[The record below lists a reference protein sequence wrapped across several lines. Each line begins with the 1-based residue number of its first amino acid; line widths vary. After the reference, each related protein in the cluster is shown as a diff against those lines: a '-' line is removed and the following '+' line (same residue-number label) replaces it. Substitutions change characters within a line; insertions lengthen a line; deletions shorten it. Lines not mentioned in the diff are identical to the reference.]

1 MKIVVIGCGKL
12 GYSLAC
18 KLAEEGHEV
27 AVVDNNEQALA
38 TGLKNNNIS
47 GILGSG
53 TDRSVL
59 EEIGVPEANV
69 VIAVTQSDEV
79 NIICAMLA
87 KKLGAGHTIARI
99 REPEYAGAMDLIR
112 PAMGSGMNVNP
123 ELEAAEEISRIFR
136 FPSALKIDFFA
147 RGRVEM
153 IEFAVGESS
162 PLVGVRL
169 ADFSSRFKAKV
180 LICAVHREEEVF
192 IPGGDF
198 VIAPGDKLTV
208 TGTPKD
214 VNQFFKKTGYTNK
227 KVKDV
232 MIVGGGRIGF
242 YLARILQDMGM
253 DIKILENDRARCEKL
268 ADRLPKVTVVH
279 CNGTEQET
287 LVDENIDE
295 IDGLAALTGL
305 DEENV
310 IISMFAQSQGVSK
323 VVTKINHIT
332 FGGIL
337 EKAGIDC
344 VVTPHT
350 ITTHNVCRYIR
361 ALENSED
368 SSFETLISL
377 VGGRAEGIEF
387 HVGKTF
393 AGNHISLKDLK
404 LKKDILIA
412 IIIREGK
419 TIYPTGNDMI
429 LPGDSIVIVTTRNGI
444 NEISDIL
451 Q

>member
-1 MKIVVIGCGKL
+1 MKIVVIGSGKL
-12 GYSLAC
+12 GYSIAC
-18 KLAEEGHEV
+18 KLAEEGHEI
-27 AVVDNNEQALA
+27 AVIDNNERALA
-38 TGLKNNNIS
+38 TSLKNNDIS
-47 GILGSG
+47 GMLGNG
-53 TDRSVL
+53 IDRTAL
-59 EEIGVPEANV
+59 EEIGVPEAQV
-69 VIAVTQSDEV
+69 VISVTQSDEV
-79 NIICAMLA
+79 NIISSILS
-87 KKLGAGHTIARI
+87 KKLGATNTIARI
-99 REPEYAGAMDLIR
+99 REPEYARGMDLIR
-112 PAMGSGMNVNP
+112 PEMGRGMNVNP

-153 IEFAVGESS
+153 IEFAAKENS

-180 LICAVHREEEVF
+180 LICAVHRDEDVF

-198 VIAPGDKLTV
+198 VIAAGDKLTI

-227 KVKDV
+227 KVKNV
-232 MIVGGGRIGF
+232 MIVGGGKIGF

-268 ADRLPKVTVVH
+268 ADLLPKVTVVH
-279 CNGTEQET
+279 CNGTEQES
-287 LVDENIDE
+287 LMDENIDE
-295 IDGLAALTGL
+295 VDGLAALTGL

-332 FGGIL
+332 FGGVL

-344 VVTPHT
+344 VITPHA
-350 ITTHNVCRYIR
+350 ITTNNVSRYIR

-387 HVGKTF
+387 HVGKSF
-393 AGNHISLKDLK
+393 AGNHIPLKDLK

-412 IIIREGK
+412 IIIRNSK
-419 TIYPTGNDMI
+419 IVYPTGNDMI
-429 LPGDSIVIVTTRNGI
+429 LPGDSIVIVTTRSGI

>member
-1 MKIVVIGCGKL
+1 MKIVVIGSGKL
-12 GYSLAC
+12 GNSLAT
-18 KLAEEGHEV
+18 KLAEEGHDI
-27 AVVDNNEQALA
+27 AVIDNNEHALA
-38 TGLKNNNIS
+38 VSLKNNNIS
-47 GILGSG
+47 GTLGNG
-53 TDRSVL
+53 IDRAVL
-59 EEIGVPEANV
+59 EEIGVPEAQV
-69 VIAVTQSDEV
+69 VISVTQSDEV
-79 NIICAMLA
+79 NIISSVLSH
-87 KKLGAGHTIARI
+87 KLGATNTIARI
-99 REPEYAGAMDLIR
+99 REPEYARGMDLIR
-112 PAMGSGMNVNP
+112 PEMGRGMNVNP

-153 IEFAVGESS
+153 IEFAVNENS
-162 PLVGVRL
+162 PLAGVRL

-180 LICAVHREEEVF
+180 LICAVHRDEDVF

-198 VIAPGDKLTV
+198 VIAPGDKLTI

-227 KVKDV
+227 KVKSV
-232 MIVGGGRIGF
+232 MIVGGGKIGF

-268 ADRLPKVTVVH
+268 ADMLPKVTVVH

-287 LVDENIDE
+287 LMDENIDE
-295 IDGLAALTGL
+295 VDGLAALTGL

-332 FGGIL
+332 FGGVL

-344 VVTPHT
+344 VITPHA
-350 ITTHNVCRYIR
+350 ITTGNVCRYIR

-387 HVGKTF
+387 HVGKNF
-393 AGNHISLKDLK
+393 EGNHIPLKDLK
-404 LKKDILIA
+404 LKKNILIPV
-412 IIIREGK
+412 IIRNSK
-419 TIYPTGNDMI
+419 IVYPTGNDMI
-429 LPGDSIVIVTTRNGI
+429 LPGDSIVIVTTRSGI

>member
-1 MKIVVIGCGKL
+1 MKIVVIGSGKL
-12 GYSLAC
+12 GYSIAS
-18 KLAEEGHEV
+18 KLAEEGHDI
-27 AVVDNNEQALA
+27 AVIDNNEHALSNS
-38 TGLKNNNIS
+38 LKNNDIS
-47 GILGSG
+47 GMLGNG
-53 TDRSVL
+53 IDRTAL
-59 EEIGVPEANV
+59 EEIGVPEAQV
-69 VIAVTQSDEV
+69 VISVTQSDEV
-79 NIICAMLA
+79 NIISSILS
-87 KKLGAGHTIARI
+87 KKLGATNTIARI
-99 REPEYAGAMDLIR
+99 REPEYALGMDLIR
-112 PAMGSGMNVNP
+112 PEMGRGMNVNP

-153 IEFAVGESS
+153 IEFAVNESS
-162 PLVGVRL
+162 PLAGVRL
-169 ADFSSRFKAKV
+169 ADFSARFKAKV
-180 LICAVHREEEVF
+180 LICAVHRENQVF

-198 VIAPGDKLTV
+198 VIAAGDKLTI

-227 KVKDV
+227 KVKNV
-232 MIVGGGRIGF
+232 MIVGGGRIGY

-253 DIKILENDRARCEKL
+253 DIKILENDRSRCEKL
-268 ADRLPKVTVVH
+268 ADLLPKVTVVH
-279 CNGTEQET
+279 CNGTEQEA
-287 LVDENIDE
+287 LEDENIAE
-295 IDGLAALTGL
+295 VDGLAALTGL

-344 VVTPHT
+344 VVTPHA
-350 ITTHNVCRYIR
+350 ITTNNVCRYIR

-387 HVGKTF
+387 HVGKNF
-393 AGNHISLKDLK
+393 AGNNIPLKDLK

-412 IIIREGK
+412 IIIRNSK
-419 TIYPTGNDMI
+419 IVYPTGNDVI
-429 LPGDSIVIVTTRNGI
+429 LPGDSIVIVTTRSGI

>member
-1 MKIVVIGCGKL
+1 MKIVVIGSGKL
-12 GYSLAC
+12 GYSIAC
-18 KLAEEGHEV
+18 KLAEEGHDI
-27 AVVDNNEQALA
+27 AVVDNNEHALG
-38 TGLKNNNIS
+38 TTLTNNDIS
-47 GILGSG
+47 GMLGNG
-53 TDRSVL
+53 IDRALL
-59 EEIGVPEANV
+59 EEIGVPEAQV
-69 VIAVTQSDEV
+69 VISVTQSDEV
-79 NIICAMLA
+79 NIISSLLA
-87 KKLGAGHTIARI
+87 HKLGANNTIARI
-99 REPEYAGAMDLIR
+99 REPEYALGMDLIR
-112 PAMGSGMNVNP
+112 PEMGKGMNVNP

-136 FPSALKIDFFA
+136 FPSALKIDFFS

-180 LICAVHREEEVF
+180 LICAVHRGNDVF

-198 VIAPGDKLTV
+198 IIAPGDKLTI

-214 VNQFFKKTGYTNK
+214 VNQFFKKTGYTSK
-227 KVKDV
+227 KVKNV
-232 MIVGGGRIGF
+232 MIVGGGRIGY

-253 DIKILENDRARCEKL
+253 DIKILENDRERCEKL
-268 ADRLPKVTVVH
+268 ADLLPKVTVVH
-279 CNGTEQET
+279 CNGTEQDT
-287 LVDENIDE
+287 LLDENIAE
-295 IDGLAALTGL
+295 VDGLAALTGL

-344 VVTPHT
+344 VVTPHV
-350 ITTHNVCRYIR
+350 ITTHNVCRYVR
-361 ALENSED
+361 ALQNSED

-387 HVGKTF
+387 HVGKSF
-393 AGNHISLKDLK
+393 PGNHIQLKDLK
-404 LKKDILIA
+404 LKKNILIA
-412 IIIREGK
+412 IIIRNGK
-419 TIYPTGNDMI
+419 TIYPTGNDVI
-429 LPGDSIVIVTTRNGI
+429 LPGDAIVIVTTRSGI

-451 Q
+451 A